1 MITLRKTTEEDRHML
16 VAPMYNGDELR
27 HEFQSYGRGEQFSR
41 WGFDALYKYLDDLS
55 EDMGEDIQ
63 LDVIALCCEWSEYDS
78 IEEACDQ
85 YSDDI
90 QTLGDLFDHTMVLLL
105 DNGGVV
111 VRDF

>member
-1 MITLRKTTEEDRHML
+1 ML

-27 HEFQSYGRGEQFSR
+27 HEFQSFGKGEQFSR
-41 WGFDALYKYLDDLS
+41 WGFDALFKYLDDLS
-55 EDMGEDIQ
+55 EDTGKDIQ

-78 IEEACDQ
+78 INEACAQ

-90 QTLGDLFDHTMVLLL
+90 QTLDDLNDHTVVLFL
-105 DNGGVV
+105 DNGGLM

>member
-1 MITLRKTTEEDRHML
+1 ML

-41 WGFDALYKYLDDLS
+41 WGFDALFKYFDEFS
-55 EDMGEDIQ
+55 EDIGEDIH

-85 YSDDI
+85 YGNEI
-90 QTLGDLFDHTMVLLL
+90 QTADDLNDHTLLLFL

>member
-1 MITLRKTTEEDRHML
+1 ML

-41 WGFDALYKYLDDLS
+41 WGFDALFKYFDEFS
-55 EDMGEDIQ
+55 EDIGEDIQ

-78 IEEACDQ
+78 IEKACDQ
-85 YSDDI
+85 YDNEI
-90 QTLGDLFDHTMVLLL
+90 QTADDLNDHTLLLFL
-105 DNGGVV
+105 DNGGVM

>member
-1 MITLRKTTEEDRHML
+1 ML

-41 WGFDALYKYLDDLS
+41 WGFDALFKYLDEFSKDV
-55 EDMGEDIQ
+55 GEDIQ
-63 LDVIALCCEWSEYDS
+63 LDVIALCCAWSEYDS

-90 QTLGDLFDHTMVLLL
+90 QTLDDLTDQTLILLL
-105 DNGGVV
+105 DNGGVMV
-111 VRDF
+111 QDF

>member
-1 MITLRKTTEEDRHML
+1 ML

-41 WGFDALYKYLDDLS
+41 QGFDALFKYLDEFS
-55 EDMGEDIQ
+55 EDVGRDIR

-90 QTLGDLFDHTMVLLL
+90 QTLDDLNDHTLLLFL
-105 DNGGVV
+105 DNGGLM

>member
-1 MITLRKTTEEDRHML
+1 ML
-16 VAPMYNGDELR
+16 VVPMHNGDDLR
-27 HEFQSYGRGEQFSR
+27 YEFQSYGRDEQFSR

-55 EDMGEDIQ
+55 EDIGEDIQ

-90 QTLGDLFDHTMVLLL
+90 QTLDDLFDHTMVLLL

>member
-1 MITLRKTTEEDRHML
+1 ML

-27 HEFQSYGRGEQFSR
+27 HEFQSFGRGEQFSR
-41 WGFDALYKYLDDLS
+41 QGFDALYEYLSDLS
-55 EDMGEDIQ
+55 EDIGRDIQ

-78 IEEACDQ
+78 IEKACDQ

-90 QTLGDLFDHTMVLLL
+90 QTLDDLNDHTLLLFL
-105 DNGGVV
+105 DNGGLM